1 MRSFAR
7 FLRGKPLWWI
17 VPILALF
24 GALAW
29 LARVQAAAPDS
40 PFTYRL

>member
-1 MRSFAR
+1 MREFAR
-7 FLRGKPLWWI
+7 FLRARPLWWI

-29 LARVQAAAPDS
+29 LARVQALAPDA